1 MLTSELGALK
11 RVEHAFIAKL
21 HFSFHTVASI
31 YIVLDLKTG
40 GDLRYYLRKKL
51 LFEEANVAF
60 YVSCISSALAHCHAR
75 HVIHR
80 DVKPENIILDDRGF
94 PHLVDFG
101 VAYVQ
106 TEPSLD
112 GSLVSRLA
120 SGTKQYLA
128 PEVFTKAHV
137 HGPECD
143 YWSLGV
149 VAYELLHG
157 KRPFEKHCPYPFI
170 VYLEAGLAA
179 RQRDREKET
188 AGRSGGPVDHLS
200 PLAASGSKAPSA
212 SPGPSTLQ
220 STPST
225 PGGGSAYWAR
235 TSNSI
240 SISTPL
246 PLDSSPSPSPA
257 ASPARRE
264 LPLLFPALS
273 VGTASPV
280 KAIKRSPRHDEYAVG
295 AGVTEGSWERGNGNS
310 SGPYSPASVA
320 QLYDSSSSS
329 SSSSSSCGLIGGAA
343 CLDDARLFGDH
354 WLLDEG
360 LLASTL
366 RVPIPSFNVWL
377 GNISPNCVSM
387 LEGLFE
393 VRPSHRLGGRRIEAL
408 RTHPWLQSQGLSD
421 WVALTARTITAPHF
435 VPGKLFGPKCERD
448 ESASGKD
455 ARSRDKRRDKDESKA
470 AKDEDLL
477 AEKDTPRITPEQER
491 SFHGLEYIAPQ
502 YRDLYPPDTLGLVPQ
517 GNVHTGSGTTA
528 NASSTTSASAGFSA
542 QSTSSSNMSSSP
554 AQFSQSAQT
563 TGSQGS
569 VPSSKAR
576 LFGAAG
582 LSSSASGISGTE
594 SLRISEG
601 GTPVV
606 SVSIVSLS
614 SRQPQGL
621 RTDLPS
627 VVCRPSTSA
636 GKPSPSAS
644 VSSSQ
649 APSSASSSALVGG
662 QSHGQGHSQGQ
673 GAQGSRRY
681 MRKCGFSSGGGGGGS
696 TGRARN

>member
-21 HFSFHTVASI
+21 HFSFHTAGSI

-106 TEPSLD
+106 TDPSLD

-170 VYLEAGLAA
+170 VFLEAGLAA

-188 AGRSGGPVDHLS
+188 LGRGGALVDLLS
-200 PLAASGSKAPSA
+200 TLSASGKTLSA
-212 SPGPSTLQ
+212 SPGPSTPK

-246 PLDSSPSPSPA
+246 PQDCSSPSPSPG
-257 ASPARRE
+257 ASPTRRE
-264 LPLLFPALS
+264 LPLLFPALA
-273 VGTASPV
+273 VGTGSHV
-280 KAIKRSPRHDEYAVG
+280 KPAKRSPRHDEYAVG
-295 AGVTEGSWERGNGNS
+295 ASASATEAWERTGCG
-310 SGPYSPASVA
+310 SGPNSPGSVA
-320 QLYDSSSSS
+320 QLDD
-329 SSSSSSCGLIGGAA
+329 SSCGLVTGA
-343 CLDDARLFGDH
+343 CLDDTRLFGDH
-354 WLLDEG
+354 WLVDEG

-435 VPGKLFGPKCERD
+435 VPGKLFGPKSERD
-448 ESASGKD
+448 ESASNKD
-455 ARSRDKRRDKDESKA
+455 ARSRDKRREKDDSKA
-470 AKDEDLL
+470 AKDEDVL
-477 AEKDTPRITPEQER
+477 AEKDTLRITPEQER

-502 YRDLYPPDTLGLVPQ
+502 YRDLFPPDTLGLVAQ
-517 GNVHTGSGTTA
+517 GSAHTGSGTTA
-528 NASSTTSASAGFSA
+528 NASSTTSASAGFAA
-542 QSTSSSNMSSSP
+542 QSNSSASLSSSP
-554 AQFSQSAQT
+554 VQYSQGAQT

-569 VPSSKAR
+569 AQTQANSKAR
-576 LFGAAG
+576 LFGTAG
-582 LSSSASGISGTE
+582 LSSSASGSGGTE

-614 SRQPQGL
+614 SRQPSGS

-627 VVCRPSTSA
+627 VVCRPSTST

-644 VSSSQ
+644 ASSSQ

-662 QSHGQGHSQGQ
+662 QSQGQGQGQGHGV
-673 GAQGSRRY
+673 QGSRHY
-681 MRKCGFSSGGGGGGS
+681 MRKCGFSNGGSSAS
-696 TGRARN
+696 TGRTRN